1 MNEPTA
7 RPIPHCTSETALTQ
21 PPRRKLMIKTFL
33 ICHFCTFPLCLNFIN
48 SDHEHC
54 SCPCNLKNIVSSK
67 MKCSHRRG
75 HFQACIWLILRH
87 YKLKISVKM
96 QNVLGGPLP
105 FSPID
110 VIYPKLPS
118 SFLYFCFAVVLGLAD
133 GPAQICYAEKNPV
146 YNPVSICN
154 SNKILVLPNNT
165 F

>member
-21 PPRRKLMIKTFL
+21 PPKRKLMIKTFL
-33 ICHFCTFPLCLNFIN
+33 ICHFCTFSLCLNFIN

-96 QNVLGGPLP
+96 QNVLGGSFALQPHWCYIPQTPQLLP
-105 FSPID
+105 
-110 VIYPKLPS
+110 
-118 SFLYFCFAVVLGLAD
+118 
-133 GPAQICYAEKNPV
+133 
-146 YNPVSICN
+146 
-154 SNKILVLPNNT
+154 ILLLCCGVRVGWRTSTNMLRRKESCLQPC
-165 F
+165 